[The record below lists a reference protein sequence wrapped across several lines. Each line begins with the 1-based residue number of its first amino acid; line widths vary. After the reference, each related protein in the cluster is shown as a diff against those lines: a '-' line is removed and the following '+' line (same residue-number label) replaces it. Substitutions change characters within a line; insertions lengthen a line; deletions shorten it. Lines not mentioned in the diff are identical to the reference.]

1 MGNLRERA
9 YHLMA
14 AYHVS
19 TNLTTDVNLVYPRK
33 AGVRFTSLQQ
43 TNGTFGHADNILIQ
57 CECKTK
63 L

>member
-1 MGNLRERA
+1 
-9 YHLMA
+9 MA

-19 TNLTTDVNLVYPRK
+19 TSLTTDVNLAYPRK
-33 AGVRFTSLQQ
+33 AGVRFTSFQQ

>member
-1 MGNLRERA
+1 MSNLRERA

-19 TNLTTDVNLVYPRK
+19 TSLTTDVNLAYPRK

-43 TNGTFGHADNILIQ
+43 TNGKFGHADNMMIQ